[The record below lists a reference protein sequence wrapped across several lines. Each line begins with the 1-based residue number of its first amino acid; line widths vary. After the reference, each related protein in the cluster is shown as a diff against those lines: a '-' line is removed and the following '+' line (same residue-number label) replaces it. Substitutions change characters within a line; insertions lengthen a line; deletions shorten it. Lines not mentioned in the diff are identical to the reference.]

1 MNTLIWKLNTSEG
14 FEEDALQE
22 VLAIE
27 KQAQGILR
35 DADAEAQRI
44 IAEAREKAQ
53 ELKAAAETE
62 AKKEAHVA
70 GQKSLEDL
78 EQQIHSISEQANR
91 DAETWFRA
99 ASTHYEAGLAYVLER
114 VAMSEAQ
121 EA

>member
-53 ELKAAAETE
+53 ELNAAAETE
-62 AKKEAHVA
+62 AKEEARVA
-70 GQKSLEDL
+70 VRKSLEDL
-78 EQQIHSISEQANR
+78 EQQIHTIGEQANR

-99 ASTHYEAGLAYVLER
+99 ANIHYEAGLAYVLEL
-114 VAMSEAQ
+114 VTMSEAQ